1 MKKKEIIKEQ
11 KKLKEQKKEVDPLF
25 KSDKDVYNVFKIAL
39 GVILFIGLVFVGMNI
54 VNGNWNLFNK
64 DNKKTTEI
72 DYRMV
77 IAGTMFNKEENEYL
91 VLAYNMQD
99 KKDAIYYAAASNYQ
113 GDKKLYYLDLSSGF
127 NTNFIG
133 DKTVIS
139 SDLNKLK
146 FSGATLL
153 VIKGDKITKSY
164 TKEAEIIKFFS
175 QK

>member
-11 KKLKEQKKEVDPLF
+11 KKLKAQKKEVETLF

-54 VNGNWNLFNK
+54 INGNWNLFNK

-72 DYRMV
+72 DSRMV
-77 IAGTMFNKEENEYL
+77 IAGTMFNKEEKEYL
-91 VLAYNMQD
+91 VLAYDMKD
-99 KKDAIYYAAASNYQ
+99 EKDAIYYAAASNYQ

-127 NTNFIG
+127 NENFIG
-133 DKTVIS
+133 DKPVMS

>member
-11 KKLKEQKKEVDPLF
+11 KKLKEQKKEVETLF

-54 VNGNWNLFNK
+54 INGNWNLFNK

-72 DYRMV
+72 DSKMV
-77 IAGTMFNKEENEYL
+77 IAGTMFNKEDKEYL
-91 VLAYNMQD
+91 VLAYNM
-99 KKDAIYYAAASNYQ
+99 KDEKDTIYYAAASNYQ

-127 NTNFIG
+127 NEKFIG
-133 DKTVIS
+133 DKAVIS
-139 SDLNKLK
+139 NDLNKLK

-164 TKEAEIIKFFS
+164 TKEADIIKFFS

>member
-11 KKLKEQKKEVDPLF
+11 KKLKEQKKEVETLF

-127 NTNFIG
+127 NESFIG
-133 DKTVIS
+133 DKPVMS

>member
-11 KKLKEQKKEVDPLF
+11 KKLKEQKKEVETLF

-77 IAGTMFNKEENEYL
+77 IAGTMFNKEDKEYL

-127 NTNFIG
+127 NESFIG
-133 DKTVIS
+133 DKPVMS